1 MIGMAVTVALHCAAD
16 AAAEIGA
23 LDVRILVV
31 EDDPGVR
38 STATRMLEFL
48 GHTVVSTGG
57 SDEAERLPDDPPF
70 DVVLTDL
77 RLPGVRGPGLIERL
91 RRRWPSLKA
100 VIMSGDLD
108 SDEVRAGALDG
119 RWRLLPKPFNF
130 NQLIAQLQGKDN
142 PNDSSPLR

>member
-1 MIGMAVTVALHCAAD
+1 M
-16 AAAEIGA
+16 
-23 LDVRILVV
+23 RILVV

-57 SDEAERLPDDPPF
+57 GDEAERLPENPPF

-77 RLPGVRGPGLIERL
+77 RLPGVRGPLLIERL
-91 RRRWPSLKA
+91 RRRWPGLEA
-100 VIMSGDLD
+100 IIMSGDLD
-108 SDEVRAGALDG
+108 TDEVRAGALDG

-130 NQLIAQLQGKDN
+130 DQLIAQLQGKDSPTN
-142 PNDSSPLR
+142 GSPLG

>member
-1 MIGMAVTVALHCAAD
+1 M
-16 AAAEIGA
+16 
-23 LDVRILVV
+23 RILVV

-57 SDEAERLPDDPPF
+57 GEEAERLPDDPPF
-70 DVVLTDL
+70 EIVLTDL

-91 RRRWPSLKA
+91 RRRWPDLKA

-119 RWRLLPKPFNF
+119 RWRLLPKPFSF
-130 NQLIAQLQGKDN
+130 DQLIAQLGG
-142 PNDSSPLR
+142 SSAPEDTNREG